1 MLPTVTHDLWEYL
14 KASQKTVVLYGM
26 GNGADKILSVLA
38 ERGIPVGGIFA
49 SDGFARGNLF
59 HGMPVRTWS
68 DIKAEFGAENV
79 IVLLSFGTSRPE
91 VLENVLRIRQ
101 EAELYAPDVP
111 AFGDT
116 LFTRTFYEEH
126 MEEFLAVRNLL
137 SDEES
142 RRIFDNI
149 LSYKLSGDIGF
160 LLDSESDEDEI
171 WQGIIHP
178 ETIRA
183 AADLGAYNGDTV
195 RQLLAKGE
203 NIHTIWAMEP
213 DGRNYKKLEAYAE
226 GEMRAR
232 VIPVNAGAW
241 NEETILFFDKSG
253 NRNASFEKNR
263 SQTLADRPLKVAE
276 VKALPLDSV
285 LDGAR
290 VDYIKYDVEGSE
302 REALDGSCKT
312 LAEHA
317 PTLLVSLYHRS
328 EDLFA
333 LPLHI
338 QKIAPH
344 YKGFYLRRMRG
355 IPAWDINLYVTKKKL
370 ITTRQTGG
378 MHKG

>member
-1 MLPTVTHDLWEYL
+1 MFPHVTRDLWEYL
-14 KASQKTVVLYGM
+14 KETEKTIVLYGM

-38 ERGIPVGGIFA
+38 ERGISVGGIFA

-59 HGMPVRTWS
+59 HGMPVRTWN
-68 DIKAEFGAENV
+68 DVKAEFGAENV

-116 LFTRTFYEEH
+116 LFTRAFYEEH
-126 MEEFLAVRNLL
+126 VEEFLAVRNLL
-137 SDEES
+137 SDDES
-142 RRIFDNI
+142 RRIFHNI
-149 LSYKLSGDIGF
+149 LSYKLSGDIGY
-160 LLDSESDEDEI
+160 LLNAQSDEEEI
-171 WQGIIHP
+171 WQGIVHP
-178 ETIRA
+178 ENIRT

-195 RQLLAKGE
+195 RQLLAIGKNVE
-203 NIHTIWAMEP
+203 TIWAMEP
-213 DGRNYKKLEAYAE
+213 DSRNYKKLELYAQE
-226 GEMRAR
+226 ETRAR

-241 NEETILFFDKSG
+241 NEETTLFFDKSG

-276 VKALPLDSV
+276 VKALPLDGV

-302 REALDGSCKT
+302 REALDGSRQT
-312 LAEHA
+312 LAEHL

-328 EDLFA
+328 EDLFI

-344 YKGFYLRRMRG
+344 YNGFYLRRMAG
-355 IPAWDINLYVTKKKL
+355 VPAWDINLYVTKEE
-370 ITTRQTGG
+370 T
-378 MHKG
+378 

>member
-1 MLPTVTHDLWEYL
+1 MLPTVTRDLWEYL
-14 KASQKTVVLYGM
+14 KESQKTVVLYGM

-38 ERGIPVGGIFA
+38 ERGIPVGGVFA

-68 DIKAEFGAENV
+68 NVKAEFGAENV

-91 VLENVLRIRQ
+91 VLANVLRIRQ

-116 LFTRTFYEEH
+116 LFTRAFYEEH
-126 MEEFLAVRNLL
+126 RDEFSTVRNLL
-137 SDEES
+137 SDDES

-149 LSYKLSGDIGF
+149 LSYKLSGDIGY
-160 LLDSESDEDEI
+160 LLDAESDDEEI
-171 WQGIIHP
+171 WQEIIHP
-178 ETIRA
+178 ETICA

-203 NIHTIWAMEP
+203 NTHTIWAMEP
-213 DGRNYKKLEAYAE
+213 DGRNYKKLELYAQDE
-226 GEMRAR
+226 TRAR

-241 NEETILFFDKSG
+241 NEETTLFFDKSG

-263 SQTLADRPLKVAE
+263 SQTLADRPAKMVE

-285 LDGAR
+285 LNGAR

-302 REALDGSCKT
+302 REALDGSVKT

-338 QKIAPH
+338 RNIAPH
-344 YKGFYLRRMRG
+344 YKGFYLRRMAG
-355 IPAWDINLYVTKKKL
+355 VPAWDINLYVTKEE
-370 ITTRQTGG
+370 I
-378 MHKG
+378 

>member
-1 MLPTVTHDLWEYL
+1 MLPSCTRDLWEYL
-14 KASQKTVVLYGM
+14 QQTNKTVVLYGM
-26 GNGADKILSVLA
+26 GNGADKILAVLG
-38 ERGIPVGGIFA
+38 ERGIPVGGVFA

-68 DIKAEFGAENV
+68 DIKAEFGKENV
-79 IVLLSFGTSRPE
+79 IVLLSFGSSRPE
-91 VLENVLRIRQ
+91 VLDNILRIRA

-116 LFTRTFYEEH
+116 LFTRVFYEEH
-126 MEEFLAVRNLL
+126 KEDFSATRELL

-149 LSYKLSGDIGF
+149 LSYKLSGDIGY
-160 LLDSESDEDEI
+160 LLDAESDEDEI
-171 WQGIIHP
+171 WNTILHP
-178 ETIRA
+178 ETIQT

-195 RQLLAKGE
+195 RGLLARGE
-203 NIHTIWAMEP
+203 GTLQTIWAMEP
-213 DGRNYKKLEAYAE
+213 DARNYKKLEAYAE
-226 GEMRAR
+226 NEERAR
-232 VIPVNAGAW
+232 VIPVHAGAW
-241 NEETILFFDKSG
+241 NEETVLFFDKSG

-263 SQTLADRPLKVAE
+263 SQTLADRPAKTVE
-276 VKALPLDSV
+276 VQAMPLDRV
-285 LDGAR
+285 LDGSR

-302 REALDGSCKT
+302 REALDGSIQT
-312 LAEHA
+312 LTAHV

-338 QKIAPH
+338 RKIAPH

-355 IPAWDINLYVTKKKL
+355 IPAWDINLYVTKEIL
-370 ITTRQTGG
+370 
-378 MHKG
+378 

>member
-1 MLPTVTHDLWEYL
+1 MLPHVTRDLWEYL
-14 KASQKTVVLYGM
+14 KDADKTIVLYGM
-26 GNGADKILSVLA
+26 GNGADKILAVLA
-38 ERGIPVGGIFA
+38 ERDIPVGGVFA

-68 DIKAEFGAENV
+68 DIKDEFGKENV

-91 VLENVLRIRQ
+91 VLENVLRIRA
-101 EAELYAPDVP
+101 ESELYAPDVP

-116 LFTRTFYEEH
+116 LFTRPFYEEH
-126 MEEFLAVRNLL
+126 IEEFTAARELL

-142 RRIFDNI
+142 RRIFDNV
-149 LSYKLSGDIGF
+149 LSYKLSGDVGY
-160 LLDSESDEDEI
+160 LLDAQSDEDEI
-171 WQGIIHP
+171 WESIIHP
-178 ETIRA
+178 ETIRT

-195 RQLLAKGE
+195 RQLLEKG
-203 NIHTIWAMEP
+203 NPDTVWAMEP
-213 DGRNYKKLEAYAE
+213 DVRNYKKLEAYAE
-226 GEMRAR
+226 SETRAR

-241 NEETILFFDKSG
+241 NEETTLFFDKSG
-253 NRNASFEKNR
+253 NRNASFEVNR
-263 SQTLADRPLKVAE
+263 SQTLADRPAKVAE

-302 REALDGSCKT
+302 REALDGSVKT
-312 LAEHA
+312 LAAHK

-328 EDLFA
+328 EDMFA

-344 YKGFYLRRMRG
+344 YSAFYLRRMAG
-355 IPAWDINLYVTKKKL
+355 VPAWDLNLYVTSEN
-370 ITTRQTGG
+370 T
-378 MHKG
+378 

>member
-68 DIKAEFGAENV
+68 DVKAEFGAENV

-116 LFTRTFYEEH
+116 LFTRAFYEEH
-126 MEEFLAVRNLL
+126 INEFSAVRDLF

-142 RRIFDNI
+142 CRIFDNI

-160 LLDSESDEDEI
+160 LLDAESDDEKI
-171 WQGIIHP
+171 WQEIIHP

-195 RQLLAKGE
+195 RQLLSKGE
-203 NIHTIWAMEP
+203 NIQTVWAMEP
-213 DGRNYKKLEAYAE
+213 DGRNYKKLEFYAQDE
-226 GEMRAR
+226 ARAC

-241 NEETILFFDKSG
+241 NEESILFFDKSG
-253 NRNASFEKNR
+253 NRNASFERNR
-263 SQTLADRPLKVAE
+263 SQTLADRPAKMVE

-285 LDGAR
+285 LNGAR

-302 REALDGSCKT
+302 REALDGSVKT
-312 LAEHA
+312 LAEYA

-338 QKIAPH
+338 RKIAPH
-344 YKGFYLRRMRG
+344 YNAFYLRRMRG
-355 IPAWDINLYVTKKKL
+355 IPAWDINLYVTKEEL
-370 ITTRQTGG
+370 
-378 MHKG
+378 

>member
-1 MLPTVTHDLWEYL
+1 MLPTCTRDLWEYL
-14 KASQKTVVLYGM
+14 SETEKTVVLYGM
-26 GNGADKILSVLA
+26 GNGADKILAVLS
-38 ERGIPVGGIFA
+38 ERKIPVGGVFA

-68 DIKAEFGAENV
+68 DIKEAYGKENV

-91 VLENVLRIRQ
+91 VMENILRIRA

-116 LFTRTFYEEH
+116 LFTRAFYEEH
-126 MEEFLAVRNLL
+126 AEDFFAARALL
-137 SDEES
+137 SDDES
-142 RRIFDNI
+142 RRIFDNV
-149 LSYKLSGDIGF
+149 LSYKLSGDIGY
-160 LLDSESDEDEI
+160 LLDAENDENDI
-171 WQGIIHP
+171 WQTIIRP
-178 ETIRA
+178 ETIRT

-195 RQLLAKGE
+195 RQLLSVANG
-203 NIHTIWAMEP
+203 NIDTVWAMEP
-213 DGRNYKKLEAYAE
+213 DARNYKKLEAYAE
-226 GEMRAR
+226 SETRAR

-241 NEETILFFDKSG
+241 NEETTLFFDKSG
-253 NRNASFEKNR
+253 NRNASFEQNR
-263 SQTLADRPLKVAE
+263 SQTLADRPAKVSE
-276 VKALPLDSV
+276 VKAQPLDSV

-302 REALDGSCKT
+302 REALDGSQKT
-312 LAEHA
+312 LTAHS

-344 YKGFYLRRMRG
+344 YRGFYLRRLRG
-355 IPAWDINLYVTKKKL
+355 IPAWDLNLYVTEKE
-370 ITTRQTGG
+370 I
-378 MHKG
+378 